1 MWTSPQ
7 KGEPMYNTM
16 ITLALLLDAYLWLVV
31 IDKIWCR
38 LSERSERKTDER
50 RQRYREPAYKQ
61 MNKRWTQR
69 QNRESL
75 WKVVNK

>member
-1 MWTSPQ
+1 
-7 KGEPMYNTM
+7 MYNTI

-50 RQRYREPAYKQ
+50 RERYRAPAYKQ
-61 MNKRWTQR
+61 MNKRWAQR

>member
-1 MWTSPQ
+1 
-7 KGEPMYNTM
+7 MYNTI
-16 ITLALLLDAYLWLVV
+16 ITLALLLDAYLWLIV

>member
-1 MWTSPQ
+1 
-7 KGEPMYNTM
+7 MYNTT
-16 ITLALLLDAYLWLVV
+16 IILAVLLDAYLWLAV
-31 IDKIWCR
+31 IDKIWSR
-38 LSERSERKTDER
+38 LSDRSERKTDER

-75 WKVVNK
+75 WKVVKK

>member
-1 MWTSPQ
+1 
-7 KGEPMYNTM
+7 MYNTM
-16 ITLALLLDAYLWLVV
+16 ITLAVLLDAYLWLAV
-31 IDKIWCR
+31 IDKVWSR

-69 QNRESL
+69 QNREAL
-75 WKVVNK
+75 WRRLPK

>member
-1 MWTSPQ
+1 
-7 KGEPMYNTM
+7 MYNT
-16 ITLALLLDAYLWLVV
+16 IIAIAVLLDAYLWLVV

-50 RQRYREPAYKQ
+50 REKYRVPAYQ
-61 MNKRWTQR
+61 DMEKRWIQHV
-69 QNRESL
+69 NRDEL

>member
-1 MWTSPQ
+1 
-7 KGEPMYNTM
+7 MYNTI
-16 ITLALLLDAYLWLVV
+16 ITIAVLLDAYLWLVV

-50 RQRYREPAYKQ
+50 REKYRVPAYQ
-61 MNKRWTQR
+61 DMEKRWIQHV
-69 QNRESL
+69 NRDEL

>member
-1 MWTSPQ
+1 
-7 KGEPMYNTM
+7 MYNTM

-31 IDKIWCR
+31 VDKIWCR

>member
-1 MWTSPQ
+1 
-7 KGEPMYNTM
+7 MYNTI

-50 RQRYREPAYKQ
+50 REKYRVPAYQ
-61 MNKRWTQR
+61 DMEKRWAQR

>member
-1 MWTSPQ
+1 
-7 KGEPMYNTM
+7 MYNTI

-69 QNRESL
+69 QNREAL
-75 WKVVNK
+75 WRRLPK

>member
-1 MWTSPQ
+1 
-7 KGEPMYNTM
+7 MYNT
-16 ITLALLLDAYLWLVV
+16 IIAIAVLLDAYLWLVV

-38 LSERSERKTDER
+38 LSERSEQKTDER

-69 QNRESL
+69 QNREAL
-75 WKVVNK
+75 WRRLPK

>member
-1 MWTSPQ
+1 
-7 KGEPMYNTM
+7 MYNTI
-16 ITLALLLDAYLWLVV
+16 ITLAVLLDAYLWLAV

-69 QNRESL
+69 QNREAL
-75 WKVVNK
+75 WRRLPK

>member
-1 MWTSPQ
+1 
-7 KGEPMYNTM
+7 MYNTI
-16 ITLALLLDAYLWLVV
+16 ITLALLLDAYLWLIVV
-31 IDKIWCR
+31 DKIWCR

>member
-1 MWTSPQ
+1 
-7 KGEPMYNTM
+7 MYNT
-16 ITLALLLDAYLWLVV
+16 IIALAVLLDAYLWLIVV
-31 IDKIWCR
+31 DKIWSR

-50 RQRYREPAYKQ
+50 REKYRVPAYQ
-61 MNKRWTQR
+61 GMEKRWAQR

>member
-1 MWTSPQ
+1 
-7 KGEPMYNTM
+7 MYNTI
-16 ITLALLLDAYLWLVV
+16 ITLALLLDAYLWLAV

-69 QNRESL
+69 QNREAL
-75 WKVVNK
+75 WRRLPK

>member
-1 MWTSPQ
+1 
-7 KGEPMYNTM
+7 MYNTI

-31 IDKIWCR
+31 IDKIWSR

-50 RQRYREPAYKQ
+50 REAGRRKAYADVYRRRVKSE
-61 MNKRWTQR
+61 
-69 QNRESL
+69 NRESL

>member
-1 MWTSPQ
+1 
-7 KGEPMYNTM
+7 MYNTM

-31 IDKIWCR
+31 VDNIWCR

-61 MNKRWTQR
+61 MNKRWIQHV
-69 QNRESL
+69 NRGEL
-75 WKVVNK
+75 WKLVNK

>member
-1 MWTSPQ
+1 
-7 KGEPMYNTM
+7 MYNTI
-16 ITLALLLDAYLWLVV
+16 ITLALLLDAYLWLAV

-69 QNRESL
+69 QNREAL